1 MKMAFIID
9 PIAQFNVEADTSF
22 AFMLA
27 AQQRGH
33 EVWITSSEELS
44 AEGSRAYATLRPCH
58 DLQRVQ
64 GEHYRLGEPVR
75 LGLDEM
81 DVIFMRKDPPFDV
94 AYLHACHLLEL
105 AERRGALVVNRPTG
119 LRVANEKLFAL
130 HFEAQ
135 IPRTLVTRSLGEVHE
150 FLRQEG
156 GRCVIKPVDG
166 HGGEGVFVLEEGD
179 RNLNALL
186 EMATRGGRDYL
197 ICQSYLPG
205 AREGDKRILML
216 DGEPMGAI
224 MRVPREDEHRGN
236 IHVGGRVEKTTL
248 SEADRSICEAVG
260 PMLSQAGLWFVG
272 LDVIGGRLTEVN
284 VTSPT
289 GIQEMSRLDGV
300 DGAGQVIA
308 WAEDRRGRQKS

>member
-1 MKMAFIID
+1 MEMLFVVD
-9 PIAQFNVEADTSF
+9 PIAHFNIEADTSF

-27 AQQRGH
+27 AQARGH
-33 EVWITSSEELS
+33 QVLITSIEELS
-44 AEGSRAYATLRPCH
+44 AEGSQAWARVYPC
-58 DLQRVQ
+58 RVERRQ
-64 GEHYRLGEPVR
+64 GEHYVLGEPVR
-75 LGLDEM
+75 RALDSV
-81 DVIFMRKDPPFDV
+81 DVIFMRKDPPFNV

-135 IPRTLVTRSLGEVHE
+135 IPRTRVTRSVAEVHE

-166 HGGEGVFVLEEGD
+166 HGGEGIFVLEEGD
-179 RNLNALL
+179 RNLHALL
-186 EMATRGGRDYL
+186 ELASKEGRDYL

-216 DGEPMGAI
+216 DGQPMGAI
-224 MRVPREDEHRGN
+224 LRVPKEDEHRGN
-236 IHVGGRVEKTTL
+236 IHVGGRVEGATL
-248 SEADRSICEAVG
+248 TRADRAICGAVG
-260 PMLSQAGLWFVG
+260 PMLSRLGLWFVG
-272 LDVIGGRLTEVN
+272 LDVIGGKLTEVN

-289 GIQEMSRLDGV
+289 GIQEMSRLDGI
-300 DGAGQVIA
+300 DGADQVIA
-308 WAEDRRGRQKS
+308 WAEGRRAG